1 MLHLILSQLQPA
13 IFVAALII
21 FSSWETFA
29 PFFTRQRRAQH
40 YLRNL
45 IIAGLNAIIIVF
57 VFANAIVWLANYCE
71 QHQIG
76 VLYVLNLSYTPHLV
90 AGFLLIDIWTYWWH
104 RLNHTVPFFWRFHRM
119 HHSDPEMDV
128 TTGSRF
134 HLGEITMSSL
144 IRLALV
150 PILGLSID
158 SLILFDVVQLPIIH
172 FHHANISLPDKF
184 DKVLRYFI
192 VTPYMH
198 KVHHSRVKMETD
210 SNYTSVLSI
219 WDRIFGSYVE
229 KEDYREIRFGL
240 DTYDDEASQSLK
252 GLLSTPLRKM

>member
-1 MLHLILSQLQPA
+1 VLHLILSQWQPA
-13 IFVAALII
+13 IFVSALVI

-29 PFFTRQRRAQH
+29 PFFIRQKRAKH

-45 IIAGLNAIIIVF
+45 IIAALNALLIVF
-57 VFANAIVWLANYCE
+57 VFANTIVYLAKYCE
-71 QHQIG
+71 ENQIG
-76 VLYVLNLSYTPHLV
+76 LLYLLNVSGTLHLI
-90 AGFLLIDIWTYWWH
+90 AGFLLTDVWTYWWH
-104 RLNHTVPFFWRFHRM
+104 RLNHIVPFFWRFHRM

-134 HLGEITMSSL
+134 HFGEITLSSCIRMTL
-144 IRLALV
+144 I

-172 FHHANISLPDKF
+172 FHHANLFLPNKLDKI
-184 DKVLRYFI
+184 LRYFI

-198 KVHHSRVKMETD
+198 KVHHSRVKSETD

-229 KEDYREIRFGL
+229 KEDYHEIRFGL
-240 DTYDDEASQSLK
+240 DNYDDEASQSLQ
-252 GLLSTPLRKM
+252 GLLFTPLRQS

>member
-1 MLHLILSQLQPA
+1 MLHLILSQWQPA
-13 IFVAALII
+13 IFVAALLI

-29 PFFTRQRRAQH
+29 PFFTRERRAKH
-40 YLRNL
+40 YFRNL
-45 IIAGLNAIIIVF
+45 IIAGINAILIVF
-57 VFANAIVWLANYCE
+57 GFASTIVVLATYCE
-71 QHQIG
+71 NNQIG
-76 VLYVLNLSYTPHLV
+76 LLYMFNLSPTLHLM

-104 RLNHTVPFFWRFHRM
+104 RFNHTVPFLWRFHRM

-134 HLGEITMSSL
+134 HLGEITLSSCIRIAL
-144 IRLALV
+144 I

-172 FHHANISLPDKF
+172 FHHANLFLPDKL
-184 DKVLRYFI
+184 DKYLRYII

-198 KVHHSRVKMETD
+198 KVHHSRVKRETD

-219 WDRIFGSYVE
+219 WDRVFGSYVE
-229 KEDYREIRFGL
+229 KENYREIRFGL
-240 DTYDDEASQSLK
+240 DNYDDDASQSIT
-252 GLLSTPLRKM
+252 GLLTTPLRQP